1 MRSGRLV
8 ISSSVVNARALFLFG
23 PLLALTACAGWSQ
36 SSDGA
41 NPATEGPVARQWRIS
56 SATRDFERFSR
67 DGTVLASDDALEL
80 DAAALPGPA
89 PFPAGKE
96 GGPPPVASYRFGTA
110 LLAEHSIPD
119 GFSSAVPSLEALTP
133 PGTWV
138 RVTLAARVG
147 GTWTKEYDFGP
158 WAFDKSTVSRRSV
171 NGQGDE
177 MGDVFT
183 DTLVLKKAA
192 DAVRVKVWLYSAQPG
207 VTPRARALSLALS
220 DGTRTPV
227 DGSSD
232 RVAWGTV
239 LDVPLR
245 SQMIYPDGGP
255 VWCSPTSTTMLLGY
269 WAQRLNRPEIVET
282 VPTAAANTLDEVYE
296 GTGNWSFN
304 VAYAS
309 AMGGGALHGMVA
321 RLDSFNQVERLIAA
335 GIPVS
340 ISIAYKEG
348 ALTGGASRKTD
359 GHLIVVKGFSPQGDV
374 VVNDPAFPSDD
385 KVEAIYKRDEL
396 WRAWRHSGGA
406 VYLLWPAGSSLPAGA
421 LYAVP

>member
-1 MRSGRLV
+1 
-8 ISSSVVNARALFLFG
+8 
-23 PLLALTACAGWSQ
+23 
-36 SSDGA
+36 
-41 NPATEGPVARQWRIS
+41 VARQWRIS
-56 SATRDFERFSR
+56 AATRDFERLSR
-67 DGTVLASDDALEL
+67 DGTVLVSDGALEL
-80 DAAALPGPA
+80 DAAAPPGTT

-96 GGPPPVASYRFGTA
+96 GGPPPVESYRLGTA
-110 LLAEHSIPD
+110 LLAEYPVPN
-119 GFSSAVPSLEALTP
+119 GFNSAVPSLEALTP

-138 RVTLAARVG
+138 RVTLAARVD

-158 WAFDKSTVSRRSV
+158 WASDKSTVSRRSV
-171 NGQGDE
+171 NGQEDE
-177 MGDVFT
+177 LGKVFT
-183 DTLVLKKAA
+183 DTLVLKKPAEA
-192 DAVRVKVWLYSAQPG
+192 LRVRVWLYSSQPG
-207 VTPRARALSLALS
+207 VSPRVRALSLALS
-220 DGTRTPV
+220 DGTRTPT
-227 DGSSD
+227 DGTSD

-239 LDVPLR
+239 LDVPGL

-269 WAQRLNRPEIVET
+269 WARKLNRPELAEA

-309 AMGGGALHGMVA
+309 AMGGGALHAMVA
-321 RLDSFNQVERLIAA
+321 RLDSFSQVERLIAA

-359 GHLIVVKGFSPQGDV
+359 GHLIVVKGFSPEGDV

-385 KVEAIYKRDEL
+385 KVEAVYKRDEL

-406 VYLLWPAGSSLPAGA
+406 VYLLWPAGSPLPEGA
-421 LYAVP
+421 LHAVP

>member
-1 MRSGRLV
+1 M
-8 ISSSVVNARALFLFG
+8 
-23 PLLALTACAGWSQ
+23 
-36 SSDGA
+36 
-41 NPATEGPVARQWRIS
+41 EGPVARQWRVS

-67 DGTVLASDDALEL
+67 DSTVLASDGALEL
-80 DAAALPGPA
+80 DATAPSGPS

-96 GGPPPVASYRFGTA
+96 GGPPPVASYRVGTA
-110 LLAEHSIPD
+110 LLAEHPIPD
-119 GFSSAVPSLEALTP
+119 GFTSTVPSMEALTP

-138 RVTLAARVG
+138 RMTLAARVDG
-147 GTWTKEYDFGP
+147 AWTKEYDFGP

-177 MGDVFT
+177 LGDVYT
-183 DTLVLKKAA
+183 DTLVLKKRA
-192 DAVRVKVWLYSAQPG
+192 DAVRVKVWLYSAQSG
-207 VTPRARALSLALS
+207 VSPRVRAVSLALS
-220 DGTRTPV
+220 DGSRTPV
-227 DGSSD
+227 DGASE

-269 WAQRLNRPEIVET
+269 WAQKLNRPELMET
-282 VPTAAANTLDEVYE
+282 VPTAAANTHDEVYD

-321 RLDSFNQVERLIAA
+321 RLDSFTQVERLIAA
-335 GIPVS
+335 GIPVV

-348 ALTGGASRKTD
+348 TLTGSASRQSD

-385 KVEAIYKRDEL
+385 KVETIYKRDEL

-406 VYLLWPAGSSLPAGA
+406 IYLLWPAGSSLPVGA
-421 LYAVP
+421 LHAVP